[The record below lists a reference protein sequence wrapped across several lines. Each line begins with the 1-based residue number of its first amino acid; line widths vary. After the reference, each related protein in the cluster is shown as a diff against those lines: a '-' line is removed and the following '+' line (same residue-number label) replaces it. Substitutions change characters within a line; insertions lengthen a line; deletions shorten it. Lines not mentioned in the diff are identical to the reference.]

1 MLQMKTD
8 YRRIGKRAFYDAVR
22 RYEMRHGGL
31 AFETPVS
38 GLPPRVD
45 WRHNGDLIGYVI
57 KATSTR
63 EDDAYWIDRR
73 LVA

>member
-1 MLQMKTD
+1 MIRTD

-31 AFETPVS
+31 AFENPVP

-57 KATSTR
+57 KATSSR
-63 EDDAYWIDRR
+63 DDDVYWIDRR
-73 LVA
+73 LTS